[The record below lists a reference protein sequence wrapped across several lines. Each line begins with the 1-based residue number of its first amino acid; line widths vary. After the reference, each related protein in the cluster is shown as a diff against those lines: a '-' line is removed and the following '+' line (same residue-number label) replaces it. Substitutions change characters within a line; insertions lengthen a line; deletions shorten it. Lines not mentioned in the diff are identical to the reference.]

1 MLQVQAW
8 TRLELVDFLRGFAV
22 ILMLIYH
29 LFFDLEYFGKV
40 SLSSPF
46 WYFFPRFIGG
56 TFIFVAGISLSLA
69 KRKYGEHLTRK
80 TIRRGAKYL
89 LLGLVITAVTLPTSC
104 YVRFGILHFFGLA
117 VILGSFFAGYRKLS
131 VVAGVI
137 LFIIGLGLNQV
148 VISGEYLVWL
158 GLLPPS
164 FCSLDYYP
172 LLPWLGVMLI
182 GISVGN
188 HFNLNFRLPD
198 FFRPVNIL
206 GRKSLTIYMIQHP
219 VILLLMQLYYGD
231 IIDQIMGVL

>member
-1 MLQVQAW
+1 MQAW

-29 LFFDLEYFGKV
+29 FFFDMEYFGKI

-69 KRKYGEHLTRK
+69 KRKYGEYLTRK
-80 TIRRGAKYL
+80 TVKRGAKYL
-89 LLGLVITAVTLPTSC
+89 LLGLLITAVTLPTSC

-117 VILGSFFAGYRKLS
+117 VILGSFFAGYKKLS
-131 VVAGVI
+131 AAAGVV
-137 LFIIGLGLNQV
+137 LFLTGLGLNQL
-148 VISGEYLVWL
+148 VIGGEYLVWL
-158 GLLPPS
+158 GVMPIN

-182 GISVGN
+182 GIFVGN
-188 HFNLNFRLPD
+188 QFNLNFRLPD
-198 FFRPVNIL
+198 FLKPVNFL
-206 GRKSLTIYMIQHP
+206 GKKSLTIYMVQHP
-219 VILLLMQLYYGD
+219 LILLIMQLYYGD
-231 IIDQIMGVL
+231 IIDQILALL